1 MLLITLLT
9 KNWAVQPKNKIS
21 QRMKKLTQLK
31 ILTQNRKSMTQE
43 IQLTQH
49 LMVPLPAIGLRDYKN
64 NTILRPDT

>member
-31 ILTQNRKSMTQE
+31 ILTQNRKFMTQE

-49 LMVPLPAIGLRDYKN
+49 LMVPLPTIGLLDYKN